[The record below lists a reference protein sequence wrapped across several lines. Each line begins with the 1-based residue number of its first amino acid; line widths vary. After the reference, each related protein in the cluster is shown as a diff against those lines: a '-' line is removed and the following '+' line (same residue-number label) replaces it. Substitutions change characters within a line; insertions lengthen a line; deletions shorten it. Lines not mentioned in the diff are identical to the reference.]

1 MLQKKQH
8 LLSAKRRVLVEP
20 PDADGKPRTKTAYW
34 RQPLWLMGIGLMLV
48 GAIMSFAVFA
58 LLGQAVG
65 THTTYQ
71 YLLLE
76 GGTDS
81 HSALKLAVRCCSVLV
96 PWPQSPSCGIPCWRG
111 LAWGK

>member
-1 MLQKKQH
+1 MSVTIATNYVAGVGVAMCSSLCSAIGLMLQKKQH

-81 HSALKLAVRCCSVLV
+81 HFALL
-96 PWPQSPSCGIPCWRG
+96 
-111 LAWGK
+111 